1 MTGGDGAMEGAG
13 DLHATAARERLVLM
27 PERAAFWPA
36 ASTLLVADAHLGKAA
51 TFRAAGL
58 AVPGGTTAEAL
69 GRLARLLRRTGA
81 RRLLFL
87 GDLFHAREG
96 DTLANRAALR
106 DWRAAHAD
114 VAVVLVRGNHDR
126 RAGDPH
132 PSIGIDC
139 VDPPL
144 LNAPFAMRH
153 HPDPTP
159 GAYTLAGH
167 LHPAVRLAGRARQRR
182 RLPCFWFGERV
193 AVLPSFGDFTGAAD
207 VNPAAGD
214 RVYVIAETHVLP
226 VE

>member
-1 MTGGDGAMEGAG
+1 MGRYGALEGAG
-13 DLHATAARERLVLM
+13 DQLATAAGERLVLM

-51 TFRAAGL
+51 AFRSAGL

-69 GRLARLLRRTGA
+69 GRLTRLLSRTGA
-81 RRLLFL
+81 GRLLFL

-96 DTLANRAALR
+96 DTPANRSALR
-106 DWRAAHAD
+106 DWRAEHGNVD
-114 VAVVLVRGNHDR
+114 VVLVRGNHDR

-144 LNAPFAMRH
+144 LAGPFALRH

-167 LHPAVRLAGRARQRR
+167 VHPAVRLAGRARQRR

-207 VNPAAGD
+207 VSPAPCD